1 MKRWIDW
8 EVVTAETLL
17 SGFNSEDATG
27 NDTEREERAK
37 AGYGLNFDEPNH
49 KYSKNLLMHL

>member
-1 MKRWIDW
+1 
-8 EVVTAETLL
+8 VVTAETLF

-37 AGYGLNFDEPNH
+37 AGYGLSFDEPNH